1 MNHSHSTTVYAHYDE
16 PSIPRLLRMPAAL
29 FRRGGAAWITVG
41 ASVLLVLVGTLAI
54 DAAESLRPS
63 STHLFGPTAMKH
75 LMFALLGVTCA
86 AAVAVPDYR
95 KLGPFSF
102 IAYGAALLLLVFLLI
117 PFVPSAIV
125 RPRGGARGWI
135 DLGPVDFQPAELMK
149 VAYIVTLAWYLRYK
163 KNHRTIKGLLWPALI
178 TAVPMGLI
186 ILQPDLGT
194 AILFIPAL
202 FFVLIAAGAK
212 LKHLTLAV
220 VIAALGAPAVYPMLK
235 PHQKQRI
242 VGLFLQVKGDDR
254 EDLDINMQPV
264 TAQRLIGAGGLFGR
278 SEEETR
284 ALHHFNAL
292 PERHNDM
299 VFAPVVT
306 RYGLVG
312 GMALL
317 GLCLAWCAGAILT
330 AGSCGS
336 PFGRLVCVGAAGFF
350 FAQTVVNVGMNVG
363 LLPIIGI
370 TLPFVSHGGSSMLA
384 QWLMTGLVLGAAM
397 HKGGYEIGQR
407 LNFEDQE
414 LD

>member
-1 MNHSHSTTVYAHYDE
+1 MSSHTSVYSHYDE
-16 PSIPRLLRMPAAL
+16 PSIPRLLRAPAVL
-29 FRRGGAAWITVG
+29 LQRGGAAWLTVA
-41 ASVLLVLVGTLAI
+41 ASLLLVLMGALAI

-63 STHLFGPTAMKH
+63 SQHLFNPTAMRH
-75 LMFALLGVTCA
+75 LMFSLLGIGCA
-86 AAVAVPDYR
+86 CAVALPNYR
-95 KLGPFSF
+95 RLGPFSF
-102 IAYGAALLLLVFLLI
+102 IAYGAVLLLLIFLLVPFI
-117 PFVPSAIV
+117 PTSIV

-135 DLGPVDFQPAELMK
+135 DLGPVDFQPSELMK
-149 VAYIVTLAWYLRYK
+149 VAYIVALAWYLRYK
-163 KNHRTIKGLLWPALI
+163 KNHRTVKGLLWPAII
-178 TAVPMGLI
+178 TGVPMGLI
-186 ILQPDLGT
+186 ILQPDLGS

-212 LKHLTLAV
+212 LKHLVLAV
-220 VIAALGAPAVYPMLK
+220 VIAALGAPAVYPLLK

-254 EDLDINMQPV
+254 ENLDINMQPV
-264 TAQRLIGAGGLFGR
+264 TAQRLIGSGGFLGR

-284 ALHHFNAL
+284 ALQHFNAL

-306 RYGLVG
+306 RFGFVG
-312 GMALL
+312 GMAAL

-336 PFGRLVCVGAAGFF
+336 PFGRLICVGAAGFF
-350 FAQTVVNVGMNVG
+350 FAQTVVNVGMNIG

-370 TLPFVSHGGSSMLA
+370 TLPFVSHGGSSMIA
-384 QWLMTGLVLGAAM
+384 QWLMTGLVLSAAL

-407 LNFEDQE
+407 LAFDDEDLE
-414 LD
+414 